1 MSLLLVSLQKIDR
14 WARGLLP
21 VVLALILLLIG
32 MVPVRLAGLTPIS
45 PWLLLV
51 LVYFWTAHR
60 PDLLPAAAV
69 FLLGVLGDLMAG
81 GPVGPGAFTLL
92 VVHATV
98 RAQRRHILP
107 HSFLVQ
113 WVVFAL
119 LAVMAEAIL
128 FLACMVAYRSILP
141 VEPAAFQA
149 LMTIAIYPC
158 IAWVFVQVQHAFLRQ
173 A

>member
-1 MSLLLVSLQKIDR
+1 MLVAGLQRLDR
-14 WARGLLP
+14 WLRCLLP
-21 VVLALILLLIG
+21 FILALILLLVG

-45 PWLLLV
+45 PWLLLI

-69 FLLGVLGDLMAG
+69 FLLGVLGDLMGG
-81 GPVGPGAFTLL
+81 GPIGPGAFTLL

-107 HSFLVQ
+107 HSFMVQ

-119 LAVMAEAIL
+119 MAVMAEAIL
-128 FLACMVAYRSILP
+128 FLACLVAYRALLP

-158 IAWVFVQVQHAFLRQ
+158 IAWIFVQVQHAFLRQ
-173 A
+173 V